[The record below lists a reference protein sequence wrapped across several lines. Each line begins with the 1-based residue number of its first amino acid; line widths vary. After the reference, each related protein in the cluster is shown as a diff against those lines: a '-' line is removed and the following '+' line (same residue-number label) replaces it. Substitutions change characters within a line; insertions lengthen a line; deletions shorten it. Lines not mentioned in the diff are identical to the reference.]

1 MPLLWKGMMQMKPV
15 QRELNG
21 SHVTTVEAG
30 ITQCVLECAKL
41 FYLPT
46 HSTAC
51 VALLY

>member
-30 ITQCVLECAKL
+30 ITQCILECAKL
-41 FYLPT
+41 LT

>member
-1 MPLLWKGMMQMKPV
+1 MRPV

-21 SHVTTVEAG
+21 SHVIAVEAG
-30 ITQCVLECAKL
+30 NTRCVLEYAKL
-41 FYLPT
+41 SYLPI